1 MSRKYFTN
9 FVVLTLF
16 AGGMILSGCK
26 SVPVDI
32 LSMTAPD
39 SLQTNQNG
47 NFSIEINE
55 KAKLPVDVSWNFGDS
70 KSAKGTSTTHAYAEA
85 GTYTVAVT
93 ASNRKGKS
101 VDTSTAS
108 VVVVNP
114 PVAASIV
121 SLRASNNSPDT
132 QTAVTFSASVNGDT
146 PMSYAW
152 TFGDGGTSSMAS
164 PTHTFAKS
172 GTYTVQLN
180 VSNKTGS
187 DSRTMS
193 MKVAMYEAEICKEV
207 TELSAALFD
216 RNSSGLTDSA
226 REALS
231 ENLVILN
238 ECPNMNVRVEGIS
251 APGERRAQ
259 ELSEDRARA
268 VEQFYANNGVPAARM
283 VTMGKGRA
291 EGLTSKKEGLAQ
303 YRRVDTIVVR

>member
-1 MSRKYFTN
+1 MSRKYFSN
-9 FVVLTLF
+9 LVVLTLF
-16 AGGMILSGCK
+16 ASGMIFTGCK

-39 SLQTNQNG
+39 SLLTNQNG
-47 NFSIEINE
+47 NFAITTNE

-70 KSAKGTSTTHAYAEA
+70 KSAKGTTTSHSFSAP

-101 VDTSTAS
+101 TDVSSAS
-108 VVVVNP
+108 VVVMNP
-114 PVAASIV
+114 AVAASIV

-132 QTAVTFSASVNGDT
+132 QTSVTLSASVNGDT

-152 TFGDGGTSSMAS
+152 TFGDGGTSSSAS
-164 PTHTFAKS
+164 PSHTFPKAGS
-172 GTYTVQLN
+172 YTVQLN
-180 VSNKTGS
+180 VSNKAGS
-187 DSRTMS
+187 DSRTMTLD
-193 MKVAMYEAEICKEV
+193 VAMYEAEICKEV
-207 TELSAALFD
+207 TELAAALFD
-216 RNSSGLTDSA
+216 RNASGLTDGA
-226 REALS
+226 RDALN
-231 ENLVILN
+231 ENVQILN
-238 ECPNMNVRVEGIS
+238 ECPNMNVRVEGLS

-268 VEQFYANNGVPAARM
+268 VEQFYTGNGVAAARI
-283 VTMGKGRA
+283 VTLGKGRA